1 MRGTFLTA
9 AFVTAAALFLLPGL
23 ANAHHGWAAFDPDST
38 VTLHGTVTDFHFT
51 NPHCVVEFDVKD
63 EKGQTQ
69 KWQGELT
76 SLNRLAR
83 KGWTATSMEA
93 GDDITVSGYP
103 ARNGVLVLRI
113 SKIAVKGRE
122 LVVDMGN

>member
-1 MRGTFLTA
+1 MRNTFLIA
-9 AFVTAAALFLLPGL
+9 VLIAAAGLFLLPGS
-23 ANAHHGWAAFDPDST
+23 ASAHHGWAAFDPDST

-63 EKGQTQ
+63 DKGQNQ

-83 KGWTATSMEA
+83 KGWSATSMEA

-103 ARNGVLVLRI
+103 TRNGVLVIRI

-122 LVVDMGN
+122 LIVDMGN

>member
-1 MRGTFLTA
+1 MRNTFLTA
-9 AFVTAAALFLLPGL
+9 VLITAAGLFLLPGS
-23 ANAHHGWAAFDPDST
+23 ASAHHGWAAFGADST

-63 EKGQTQ
+63 DKGQNQ

-83 KGWTATSMEA
+83 KGWSATSMEA

-103 ARNGVLVLRI
+103 TRNGVLVIRI

-122 LVVDMGN
+122 LIVDMGN